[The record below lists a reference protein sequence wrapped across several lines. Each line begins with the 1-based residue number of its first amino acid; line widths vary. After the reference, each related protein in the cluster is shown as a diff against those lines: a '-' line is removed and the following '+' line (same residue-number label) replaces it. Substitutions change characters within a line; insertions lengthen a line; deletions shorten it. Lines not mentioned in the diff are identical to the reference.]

1 MSEGRDTI
9 AAISTAPGE
18 GGIAIVR
25 VSGPQAGEI
34 LDAAFR
40 PAREGAKM
48 RSHML
53 RYGLAVDGN
62 GAAIDEVMAV
72 FMQAPNTYTR
82 EDVAEI
88 HCHGG
93 GVCAAAVLRRALELG
108 ARSAE
113 PGEFTRRAYESG
125 RIDLSG
131 AEAVMQ
137 LVGAQGEAARRAA
150 LRQMRG
156 GVSAFVGDVIA
167 QLTDILSRIQAAVDF
182 PEEVDEEAVSV
193 EIRGEIDEIAARIE
207 RRIDPRRARILRE
220 GASVVLAGRPNVG
233 KSSLMNALL
242 NCERAIVTDI
252 PGTTR
257 DVLSERFE
265 LDGRVVRLSDTAG
278 IRESE
283 DSIERIGVQRA
294 QSEVEGADVVL
305 LVLDRSQPLTE
316 ADKELLSLA
325 DERYIL
331 CLNKAD
337 LPCRL
342 KAGLPSAL
350 PAFSLSAR
358 TGEGME
364 ALTASLQERLG
375 ATAYE
380 DECFTVERQA
390 RLAREA
396 ADILRGCAQALAD
409 GFSPDVISPELLNV
423 CKLLDNVTGRD
434 ASEEVI
440 SAIFA
445 NFCVGK

>member
-18 GGIAIVR
+18 GGIAI
-25 VSGPQAGEI
+25 G
-34 LDAAFR
+34 
-40 PAREGAKM
+40 ARERAAGRGNPRPRPSVRRAKG
-48 RSHML
+48 RKCARTCCATAWL
-53 RYGLAVDGN
+53 WTGN

-125 RIDLSG
+125 RIDLSR

-193 EIRGEIDEIAARIE
+193 EIRGEIDEIAGQIE

-265 LDGRVVRLSDTAG
+265 LDGAW
-278 IRESE
+278 
-283 DSIERIGVQRA
+283 
-294 QSEVEGADVVL
+294 
-305 LVLDRSQPLTE
+305 
-316 ADKELLSLA
+316 
-325 DERYIL
+325 
-331 CLNKAD
+331 
-337 LPCRL
+337 
-342 KAGLPSAL
+342 
-350 PAFSLSAR
+350 
-358 TGEGME
+358 
-364 ALTASLQERLG
+364 
-375 ATAYE
+375 
-380 DECFTVERQA
+380 
-390 RLAREA
+390 
-396 ADILRGCAQALAD
+396 CA
-409 GFSPDVISPELLNV
+409 
-423 CKLLDNVTGRD
+423 
-434 ASEEVI
+434 
-440 SAIFA
+440 
-445 NFCVGK
+445 